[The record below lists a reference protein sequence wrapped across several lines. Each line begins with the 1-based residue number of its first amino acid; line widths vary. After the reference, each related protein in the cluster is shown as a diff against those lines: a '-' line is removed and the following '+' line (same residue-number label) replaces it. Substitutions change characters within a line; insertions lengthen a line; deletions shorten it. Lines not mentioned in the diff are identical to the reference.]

1 MRAPG
6 RQPSV
11 YATNT
16 RNSSAAC
23 SNIIPYLVLLRK
35 GFTMRPSF
43 QISPVGSCPT
53 FSPLPW
59 IFANPWRFVFCGT
72 FLTAESGP
80 QHPEELSRP
89 GTSRTVE
96 SGLSSPENALRSVP
110 ERLPATVAPVS
121 YPLYCNIKVIFILDS
136 EKNGYVAGQSGAWNL
151 LKTFNFP

>member
-1 MRAPG
+1 MNGEESPNLQISKSPNKKSGSGYKPDSVIPKRLRDSG

-23 SNIIPYLVLLRK
+23 SSIIPYLVLLRK

-96 SGLSSPENALRSVP
+96 SGLSSPETP
-110 ERLPATVAPVS
+110 
-121 YPLYCNIKVIFILDS
+121 
-136 EKNGYVAGQSGAWNL
+136 
-151 LKTFNFP
+151 